1 MPAHAHRSRSLAAL
15 IAAAAL
21 VVLPACG
28 DDDDEEETTA
38 ATAAAT
44 AAATTAEPATTEAAT
59 TAEATTTEATEA
71 TEATETSAATEPAES
86 TDAATTAADA
96 TTGAATGA
104 GGPDEEAVRAAIQGY
119 LDAFVAKD
127 GATAC
132 DLLTDEAEQA
142 FLDAIQGQT
151 DCATAFQTAADQAG
165 DTTLQALGLAE
176 IGPITVTGDTATT
189 TVGVLGIEQE
199 VTLERVDGEW
209 KVASLPGQP

>member
-1 MPAHAHRSRSLAAL
+1 
-15 IAAAAL
+15 
-21 VVLPACG
+21 VLPACG
-28 DDDDEEETTA
+28 DDDDEETTA
-38 ATAAAT
+38 TTAAAT

-59 TAEATTTEATEA
+59 TAEAATTEA

-176 IGPITVTGDTATT
+176 IGPVTVTGDTATT
-189 TVGVLGIEQE
+189 SIGVLGIEQE